1 VAAGL
6 ARILLR
12 FGGDRIVRES
22 ESNYTGISPV
32 DMSEWVAYSSRSRV
46 MKKLHSH
53 DVGPVLVSV
62 ISLHFLI
69 LTKEAAH
76 A

>member
-1 VAAGL
+1 L
-6 ARILLR
+6 PL
-12 FGGDRIVRES
+12 S
-22 ESNYTGISPV
+22 
-32 DMSEWVAYSSRSRV
+32 V

-53 DVGPVLVSV
+53 DVGPILVSATA
-62 ISLHFLI
+62 IHSLN